1 MSDDLRENFSEA
13 VWEKAK
19 SVKLEDLSRSINDE
33 TMWFVTSQRTGKQ
46 ERVQFV
52 GDYWVTCSCQNGS
65 RRGGQAECYHAASA
79 LMARDSQTY
88 QKSLEEEQ
96 E

>member
-19 SVKLEDLSRSINDE
+19 SVKISDIKQSGGDTSI
-33 TMWFVTSQRTGKQ
+33 WYVTSQRTGKH

-79 LMARDSQTY
+79 LMLRDSQTY
-88 QKSLEEEQ
+88 QKSIEEEQ